1 MQDYEKLGV
10 FYLGGGYDLA
20 NKTRSGNLLYQS
32 KDLVTHAVCVGM
44 TGSGKTGLCIGLL
57 EEAAIDGIPAIIID
71 PKGDLSNLML
81 TFPRLRGED
90 FRPWVNPDDARKKQ
104 VDVDT
109 FAQQQADLWRKGLAD
124 WDQPP
129 QRIQKLRDA
138 ADVQIY
144 TPGSSSGMP
153 ISIVKSFA
161 VPDRAIL
168 DDAELLRDRVSN
180 TATSLLGLLEID
192 ADPIQS
198 REHILLSNII
208 AKAWA
213 NEQDLD
219 LARLIQQ
226 IQKPPI
232 DRIGVLDI
240 ESFYPQKDR
249 FNLAMQLNNLLAAPG
264 FQSWMEGVPLDIQS
278 LLYTPEGKPRLA
290 VISIA
295 HLGDSERMFFV
306 SLLLNQM
313 LGWTRMQS
321 GTTSLRAILY
331 MDEIFGYFP
340 PVANPPSKQPLLTL
354 LKQARAFGVGIC
366 LATQNPVDLDYKG
379 LANCGT
385 WFIGRLQTER
395 DKQRVLEG
403 LEGAAAGASQKF
415 DRQRMEQTL
424 AGLGNRVFLL
434 NNVHDD
440 APVTFTTRWALSYLR
455 GPLGRDDIKRLM
467 DPVKQKALLKS
478 DATQTP
484 ATTPPQAKLKPLGKP
499 VMPPDI
505 KQYFVPVRSSSKDRK
520 LHYEPFILGTA
531 DVYFQD
537 RKTDTQST
545 SHIAKLADISD
556 GPIPVEWDSA
566 GKCVLPEEDL
576 EDVAA
581 SSDASFGE
589 LPSAAMQSKRY
600 DQWQKAF
607 ADHLYHT
614 AKLELFWSE
623 DAELASKPD
632 ESEGV
637 FRARLS
643 LAFREQ
649 RDAAVE
655 KLRIKYAPKLAGL
668 QEKVRKADQA
678 RRREAEEA
686 STSKWTTALQVGASL
701 LSAVLGRKT
710 ISATNAGRVATAS
723 RSVGRTMKQSSD
735 VTRAEETLETYQ
747 AQLSKLEQE
756 FEAEVETATQKL
768 QENSIELE
776 PLVIRPRKTDIKP
789 RLMALAWL
797 PYWREKDG
805 KTEPAWG

>member
-1 MQDYEKLGV
+1 MYDYEKLGH
-10 FYLGGGYDLA
+10 FYLGREYDLA
-20 NKTRSGNLLYQS
+20 AKTRSSDLLYES

-81 TFPRLRGED
+81 TFPQLRGED
-90 FRPWVNPDDARKKQ
+90 FRPWVNPDDARKEQ

-109 FAQQQADLWRKGLAD
+109 FAQQQADLWRKGLSD
-124 WDQPP
+124 WNQPP
-129 QRIQKLRDA
+129 ERIQKLRDA

-144 TPGSSSGMP
+144 TPGSSSGVP
-153 ISIVKSFA
+153 ISIMKSFA
-161 VPDRAIL
+161 VPDKAIR
-168 DDAELLRDRVSN
+168 DDVELLRDRVSN
-180 TATSLLGLLEID
+180 TATSLLGLLGID

-198 REHILLSNII
+198 REHIFLSNVI
-208 AKAWA
+208 AKSWA
-213 NEQDLD
+213 DGKDLD

-226 IQKPPI
+226 IQQPPI

-240 ESFYPQKDR
+240 ESFFPQKDR

-415 DRQRMEQTL
+415 DRSRMEQTL

-440 APVTFTTRWALSYLR
+440 KPVTFTTRWALSYLR
-455 GPLGRDDIKRLM
+455 GPLGRDEIRKLM
-467 DPVKQKALLKS
+467 DPIKQIASSKS
-478 DATQTP
+478 RATETTA
-484 ATTPPQAKLKPLGKP
+484 ATVPESKHKPLGRP

-505 KQYFVPVRSSSKDRK
+505 KQYFVPVRSSSKDRS
-520 LHYEPFILGTA
+520 LHYEPLILGTT
-531 DVYFQD
+531 DVFFQD
-537 RKTDTQST
+537 RSTETQANR
-545 SHIAKLADISD
+545 HIAKLAAVSD
-556 GPIPVEWDSA
+556 GPVPVEWDKS
-566 GKCVLPEEDL
+566 GECVLPEDEL
-576 EDVAA
+576 EDTPAT
-581 SSDASFGE
+581 SDASFGE
-589 LPSAAMQSKRY
+589 LPSVAMQSKRY

-607 ADHLYHT
+607 ADHVYRT

-623 DAELASKPD
+623 EADLASKPD
-632 ESEGV
+632 EAEGA
-637 FRARLS
+637 FRARLG
-643 LAFREQ
+643 LVFREQ

-655 KLRIKYAPKLAGL
+655 KLRVKYAPKLAGL
-668 QEKVRKADQA
+668 QEKVRKADQT

-686 STSKWTTALQVGASL
+686 STSKWTSALQVGASL
-701 LSAVLGRKT
+701 LGAVLGRKT
-710 ISATNAGRVATAS
+710 ISAANAGRVATAS

-735 VTRAEETLETYQ
+735 VTRAEETLEKYQ
-747 AQLSKLEQE
+747 SDLADLDEA
-756 FEAEVETATQKL
+756 FRAEVESATAKF
-768 QENSIELE
+768 QESTVTLE
-776 PLVIRPRKTDIKP
+776 PFVIRPRKMDVKP
-789 RLMALAWL
+789 RLIALAWL
-797 PYWREKDG
+797 PYWRDTDG
-805 KTEPAWG
+805 QTTPAWA